1 MIARP
6 ISGLE
11 NKYIYLLFLE
21 FQAELSF
28 NFYLFVF
35 TIVGYGAFSSFPLH
49 LWAAKRNYE

>member
-49 LWAAKRNYE
+49 FWAAKRNYE